1 MLVTILRVVRGSWKI
16 AHVDPFSGQ
25 PKTPKQF
32 PTLGLNG
39 KEIDTLFGKYLLIP

>member
-1 MLVTILRVVRGSWKI
+1 MLVRILRVVRGSWKI
-16 AHVDPFSGQ
+16 AHVDPFSEL

-32 PTLGLNG
+32 PTLGLG